1 MQYIW
6 ELFYTYKHPK
16 AYLKQPEVFSPY
28 MEISPL
34 SEEHSTSDV
43 IEYNSFYRYEKIFWN
58 MFQKMQGENELR
70 DIFFDVFSR
79 FLIEC
84 DLKSGLDMEIIQH
97 RKIINEL
104 EKGNYGKHVSEL
116 VQEITYEEKYKLAHY
131 IHLARA
137 QGGTTVYLFAK
148 AVISLLN
155 SGAVYRDKEKAGYI
169 ILYVGRKKNVRDV
182 RLIELI
188 EELLLPMEIERKL
201 LWEKHFG
208 LIDEQSTMIIDE
220 ILML

>member
-6 ELFYTYKHPK
+6 ELFYKDKHPK
-16 AYLKQPEVFSPY
+16 AYLKQTDDFSPY
-28 MEISPL
+28 LEMSPL
-34 SEEHSTSDV
+34 SEEHSSDDG
-43 IEYNSFYRYEKIFWN
+43 IEYNSFYRFEKIFLN
-58 MFQKMQGENELR
+58 MFQEMQGENELR

-84 DLKSGLDMEIIQH
+84 DLKSGLDIETIQY
-97 RKIINEL
+97 RQIINEL
-104 EKGNYGKHVSEL
+104 ENGNYGKRVSEL

-148 AVISLLN
+148 AVISMLS
-155 SGAVYRDKEKAGYI
+155 SGAVYRDKEKEGYI
-169 ILYVGRKKNVRDV
+169 ILYVGRKKNIRDV

-220 ILML
+220 ILLL